1 MGDLGIMQG
10 QVADSL
16 ERILGVSGDDAGL
29 RASRSGGC
37 HGPVWE
43 SVLAAGLNFA
53 LIPEDRGGFGLP
65 VAEAVG
71 LLRVSGRHGGPVPL
85 AETAL
90 ANRLLALAG
99 LDVAP
104 GLATVGV
111 AEDGRADLAWAL
123 PGGVAAVIAGG
134 RLLRVDL
141 TADLLTPHTSL
152 SGLPRADLAIP
163 DAPSAEAPI
172 SAEQLTLAGAALRT
186 QEIAG
191 ALDTVVAM
199 TIAHVTTREQFG
211 KPLARNQ
218 AVQHGLAIMASESA
232 AAGAAAA
239 LAADAFER
247 LDPLPIAAAKARASE
262 AAGIVAGLAHQLHG
276 AIGFTKEYRLQL
288 FTRALWQWRD
298 DFGSEH
304 HWHERLGAAALG
316 AGRDGYWP
324 LVTGIAA

>member
-1 MGDLGIMQG
+1 MQG

-16 ERILGVSGDDAGL
+16 ERILGLSGDDAGL

-37 HGPVWE
+37 HGAVRD
-43 SVLAAGLNFA
+43 SVVAAGLTHA
-53 LIPEDRGGFGLP
+53 LIPEESGGFGLP
-65 VAEAVG
+65 VAEAVA
-71 LLRVSGRHGGPVPL
+71 LLRVSGRHGSPVPL

-99 LDVAP
+99 LDPAS
-104 GLATVGV
+104 GLATAGI
-111 AEDGRADLAWAL
+111 ASGGIADLPWAL
-123 PGGVAAVIAGG
+123 PGSVAAVIDGD
-134 RLLRVDL
+134 RLRRVEI
-141 TADLLTPHTSL
+141 TPDLLTPSTSL
-152 SGLPRADLAIP
+152 SGLPRADLTIP
-163 DAPSAEAPI
+163 ADAPSAPAPLT
-172 SAEQLTLAGAALRT
+172 AEQLMLAGAALRT

-191 ALDTVVAM
+191 ALEAVLAM

-211 KPLARNQ
+211 KPLSRNQ

-239 LAADAFER
+239 MAADAFEA
-247 LDPLPIAAAKARASE
+247 LEPLAIAAAKARASE
-262 AAGIVAGLAHQLHG
+262 AAGTVAALAHQLHG

-304 HWHERLGAAALG
+304 HWHDMLGAAALG